1 MLCFTWV
8 VSSLLSCCYLSSRLL
23 TLPRA
28 YLLCLTWVVSSVV
41 IYREEY
47 LTKPYYKPRF
57 SQWVASSRFVE
68 FLNYF
73 NGYNRGFCFEL
84 FFFHLFLQGI
94 QPMGRTIFFNSRNS
108 SFHLLLRI
116 SCIKLGESALL
127 SKLGQPFTQEKALTQ
142 SLQAYL
148 PQRCRN
154 TRARITLNP
163 RERNEGKLRRTFPY

>member
-84 FFFHLFLQGI
+84 FFFIFFYKEFNPWDVQYSSIQGI
-94 QPMGRTIFFNSRNS
+94 RVFICCSGF
-108 SFHLLLRI
+108 L
-116 SCIKLGESALL
+116 ALNLANLHCYL
-127 SKLGQPFTQEKALTQ
+127 SWIAFYTGKGVNAELTSVFTPAL
-142 SLQAYL
+142 
-148 PQRCRN
+148 
-154 TRARITLNP
+154 
-163 RERNEGKLRRTFPY
+163 

>member
-23 TLPRA
+23 TLPRV
-28 YLLCLTWVVSSVV
+28 YLLCLTWVVSFVV

-57 SQWVASSRFVE
+57 SQWVASSKFVE

-73 NGYNRGFCFEL
+73 NCYNRGFCFEL
-84 FFFHLFLQGI
+84 FFFIFFLQGI

-108 SFHLLLRI
+108 SFHFLLRI
-116 SCIKLGESALL
+116 SCIIKLGESALL
-127 SKLGQPFTQEKALTQ
+127 SKLGQPFTQEKVLNAELTSVFTPALQ
-142 SLQAYL
+142 KYASKNYFKIHASE
-148 PQRCRN
+148 
-154 TRARITLNP
+154 TR
-163 RERNEGKLRRTFPY
+163 ES